1 MNHTTPNAL
10 TSDIV
15 KISESTIGGQEI
27 PTVSARDLHAGL
39 GVGKDFSTWVKS
51 QIKRARLFE
60 GRDFITV
67 AQKGVGGKFDS
78 IEYHLTIDA
87 AKHISMLSN
96 TEKGFEIREYFIT
109 CEKRL
114 AVVTNSLEA
123 LIKEKLTLARLF
135 EVPMHM
141 AQVELVKQVREET
154 GRDLSPWLKL
164 SSAQVGLSPEDEML
178 EPTQIGKHF
187 GIGPQKV
194 NKMLAEAGL
203 QL

>member
-1 MNHTTPNAL
+1 
-10 TSDIV
+10 
-15 KISESTIGGQEI
+15 
-27 PTVSARDLHAGL
+27 
-39 GVGKDFSTWVKS
+39 
-51 QIKRARLFE
+51 
-60 GRDFITV
+60 
-67 AQKGVGGKFDS
+67 
-78 IEYHLTIDA
+78 
-87 AKHISMLSN
+87 MLSN